1 MNYSEQLK
9 SPLWQRKRLKI
20 MERDN
25 FTCQN
30 CFSTQNQLQVHHK
43 YYIKD
48 KKAWEYY
55 DESLITLCSQCHEDI
70 TKIKADIKSTID
82 YKFVKYDELIIVNDI
97 SSYYL
102 NLAESE
108 KELISDIFKSSFEK
122 SLNL

>member
-43 YYIKD
+43 YYSKD
-48 KKAWEYY
+48 KKAWEYF
-55 DESLITLCSQCHEDI
+55 DSSLITLCSQCHEDI
-70 TKIKADIKSTID
+70 TKIKAHIKSMID
-82 YKFVKYDELIIVNDI
+82 MKFVKHPDLVILNDFI
-97 SSYYL
+97 NDYFQL
-102 NLAESE
+102 NETDKE
-108 KELISDIFKSSFEK
+108 KISDIFKSSFEK
-122 SLNL
+122 SLNQ